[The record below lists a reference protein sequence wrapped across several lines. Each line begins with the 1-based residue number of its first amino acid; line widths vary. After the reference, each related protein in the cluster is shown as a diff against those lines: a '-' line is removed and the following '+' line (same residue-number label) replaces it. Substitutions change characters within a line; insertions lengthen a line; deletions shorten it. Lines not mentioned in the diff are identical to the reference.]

1 MACVTVAKFLSIVP
15 ELAAFGGPGSGSI
28 TFAGSTV
35 ALDTVTIGAAI
46 GTATAGPRVAG
57 TDTWST
63 DGAISAQLA
72 SFVAMLGD
80 QAASFAALVT
90 GLATAPT
97 VALVTSKAT
106 GIAGDIAWSTSDAV
120 DIVLDPLT
128 QLEGGAAQIEF
139 YLDCAC
145 KMISPQCWGEKF
157 ECAVI
162 LIAAHMMTV
171 ASGGE
176 SGPVASKKIDKIS
189 VSYSATSFDS
199 SDAAFSG
206 TRYGRDY
213 LAMRE
218 TLLVFPVVGTG
229 LPRVWPSSFRRGR
242 Y

>member
-15 ELAAFGGPGSGSI
+15 ELAAFGGSGSGSI

-46 GTATAGPRVAG
+46 GTATAGPRAAG

-63 DGAISAQLA
+63 D
-72 SFVAMLGD
+72 
-80 QAASFAALVT
+80 
-90 GLATAPT
+90 
-97 VALVTSKAT
+97 
-106 GIAGDIAWSTSDAV
+106 
-120 DIVLDPLT
+120 
-128 QLEGGAAQIEF
+128 GAAQIEF

-145 KMISPQCWGEKF
+145 KMINPQCWGDKF

-162 LIAAHMMTV
+162 LIAAHLMTV

-229 LPRVWPSSFRRGR
+229 LPRVWPRSFRRGR

>member
-1 MACVTVAKFLSIVP
+1 MAR
-15 ELAAFGGPGSGSI
+15 SGLLPLW
-28 TFAGSTV
+28 AGWGQ
-35 ALDTVTIGAAI
+35 DKGAVL
-46 GTATAGPRVAG
+46 GATKGAGRG
-57 TDTWST
+57 REK
-63 DGAISAQLA
+63 GR
-72 SFVAMLGD
+72 
-80 QAASFAALVT
+80 
-90 GLATAPT
+90 
-97 VALVTSKAT
+97 
-106 GIAGDIAWSTSDAV
+106 AWA
-120 DIVLDPLT
+120 
-128 QLEGGAAQIEF
+128 
-139 YLDCAC
+139 
-145 KMISPQCWGEKF
+145 PQCWGDKF

-229 LPRVWPSSFRRGR
+229 LPRVWPRSFRRGR